1 MHVTMQKNKHF
12 IQTLYVEM
20 NTLAKLYDKK
30 RSLHVE
36 TYDCMF
42 KYI

>member
-1 MHVTMQKNKHF
+1 MQRNEHF
-12 IQTLYVEM
+12 IQTLYVET
-20 NTLAKLYDKK
+20 NTPAELYDKK
-30 RSLHVE
+30 QPLHVE